1 MLEKFNQCNESKENI
16 DLMDVTFEVGTVEE
30 DNIEV
35 VSSNV
40 SFLPLENNDSGR
52 RTDQKSQH
60 LGTLVVIEDI
70 SDEKKNE
77 INNVTIH

>member
-1 MLEKFNQCNESKENI
+1 MNRSKENI

-40 SFLPLENNDSGR
+40 SFLPLENNDSEG

-70 SDEKKNE
+70 SDEKRMKSTMSRY
-77 INNVTIH
+77 IDPGLLTS